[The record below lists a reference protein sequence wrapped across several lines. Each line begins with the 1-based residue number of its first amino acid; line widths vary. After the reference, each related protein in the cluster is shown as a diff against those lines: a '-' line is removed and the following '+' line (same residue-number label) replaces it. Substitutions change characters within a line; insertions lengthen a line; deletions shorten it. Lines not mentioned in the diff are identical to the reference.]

1 MPAEGVFM
9 EKSKQPRV
17 ALIIGA
23 GPAGLTAAYELMLKT
38 DIKPIIFEASGEV
51 GGISKTVNY
60 KGNRIDIGGH
70 RFFSKSDRVMKWWL
84 NIMPLQGTQPR
95 ESVLPHS
102 LFQPEE
108 IKIDGPDPKEEDRVL
123 LLRSRLSRIYFL
135 HKFFN
140 YPVSLNMQT
149 IKNMGITNTLRVML
163 SYLKARLFP
172 IKPEKALEDLYVNRF
187 GRYLFNLFFEFYTE
201 KVWGIHPRNISPEW
215 GAQRVKGIS
224 ITAVLKHAFTN
235 FLHKKD
241 TSIEQKHTETSLI
254 EQFLY
259 PKFGPGQMWETV
271 ADILV
276 KKDIEVNLHH
286 TVVALEIES
295 DKIRNVLV
303 RNEKTGQMKSYT
315 GDYVFSTMPVKD
327 LVKGLR
333 GAEIPMDVQTIAD
346 GLPYRDF
353 MTVGLLLNKLNISN
367 NSDRKNSKAGM
378 PDNWIYIQDREVR
391 VGRIQIFNN
400 WSPYMVKDIS
410 KVWIGLEYFV
420 SEGDELWTK
429 PDDKMIEFAKEELAR
444 IGMIDPVEVIDAK
457 VIRVKK
463 AYPAYFG
470 MYDKFAKVRDYLSN
484 FDNLFLIGRNGM
496 HRYNNQDHSM
506 LTAMVAVEN
515 IVSGN
520 TDKSNIWAVNA
531 EETYHESK

>member
-1 MPAEGVFM
+1 
-9 EKSKQPRV
+9 
-17 ALIIGA
+17 
-23 GPAGLTAAYELMLKT
+23 
-38 DIKPIIFEASGEV
+38 
-51 GGISKTVNY
+51 
-60 KGNRIDIGGH
+60 
-70 RFFSKSDRVMKWWL
+70 
-84 NIMPLQGTQPR
+84 
-95 ESVLPHS
+95 
-102 LFQPEE
+102 
-108 IKIDGPDPKEEDRVL
+108 
-123 LLRSRLSRIYFL
+123 
-135 HKFFN
+135 
-140 YPVSLNMQT
+140 
-149 IKNMGITNTLRVML
+149 
-163 SYLKARLFP
+163 
-172 IKPEKALEDLYVNRF
+172 
-187 GRYLFNLFFEFYTE
+187 
-201 KVWGIHPRNISPEW
+201 
-215 GAQRVKGIS
+215 
-224 ITAVLKHAFTN
+224 
-235 FLHKKD
+235 
-241 TSIEQKHTETSLI
+241 
-254 EQFLY
+254 
-259 PKFGPGQMWETV
+259 
-271 ADILV
+271 
-276 KKDIEVNLHH
+276 
-286 TVVALEIES
+286 
-295 DKIRNVLV
+295 V

-444 IGMIDPVEVIDAK
+444 IGMIDPVEVIDAT

>member
-1 MPAEGVFM
+1 M
-9 EKSKQPRV
+9 EKSKQQRI

-84 NIMPLQGTQPR
+84 NIMPLQGSQPR
-95 ESVLPHS
+95 ESALPRN
-102 LFQPEE
+102 LLQPEE
-108 IKIDGPDPKEEDRVL
+108 IKYDGPNPEMEDRVL

-140 YPVSLNMQT
+140 YPVSLTIQT

-187 GRYLFNLFFEFYTE
+187 GRYLYNLFFEFYTE

-224 ITAVLKHAFTN
+224 ITAVLRHALTN
-235 FLHKKD
+235 IFHKTD

-259 PKFGPGQMWETV
+259 PKFGPGQMWEAV

-276 KKDIEVNLHH
+276 KEDIEVNLYH

-295 DKIRNVLV
+295 GKIRNVMV
-303 RNEKTGQMKSYT
+303 RNEKTGKMKSYT

-333 GAEIPMDVQTIAD
+333 GVEIPQDVQTIAD

-367 NSDRKNSKAGM
+367 DPDNKNSRTGM
-378 PDNWIYIQDREVR
+378 PDNWIYIQDREVL

-400 WSPYMVKDIS
+400 WSPYMVKDSS

-429 PDDKMIEFAKEELAR
+429 PDEKMIDFAKEELAR
-444 IGMIDPVEVIDAK
+444 IGMIDPAEVIDAT

-470 MYDKFAKVRDYLSN
+470 MYDKFATVRDYLSD

-515 IVSGN
+515 IISGN

-531 EETYHESK
+531 EETYHESKKGPS